1 MRLLQRLSRWRVATT
16 TLVLWAVGLIM
27 VAVGGLYPSTV
38 RPHDS
43 PPGYPWRGVLFSAV
57 VVTLQVLT
65 LAAILRPL
73 RRQQHISQYGVAL
86 IVFTLVTFINYFV
99 RVAVW
104 DDPGFITTLF
114 DWALIVDA
122 ALLIL
127 FFVAILEWRSG
138 STLNGRGHR

>member
-43 PPGYPWRGVLFSAV
+43 PPGYPWRGGLFSAV

-73 RRQQHISQYGVAL
+73 RRQQDIPQYKVTLTA
-86 IVFTLVTFINYFV
+86 ITLVTIINYY
-99 RVAVW
+99 
-104 DDPGFITTLF
+104 D
-114 DWALIVDA
+114 
-122 ALLIL
+122 
-127 FFVAILEWRSG
+127 
-138 STLNGRGHR
+138 